1 VPFPHEFFTE
11 QPSVLLTL
19 LLPDRDTVKVMARYS
34 SFLGHRVEVQYRA
47 SDTLVPAS
55 GVMVADSGKSIFLE
69 QTCEQR
75 GLHHHFRWE
84 IPYQYLIRIA
94 CTPGSLGTPEKGE
107 SATSEPAETMAD
119 APQPSAEE
127 SAATDPVASNVV
139 GFISR
144 DAVEDKATRA
154 SGAAAGAGRV
164 GSMLP
169 LGNRS
174 HTA

>member
-1 VPFPHEFFTE
+1 
-11 QPSVLLTL
+11 
-19 LLPDRDTVKVMARYS
+19 MARYS

-55 GVMVADSGKSIFLE
+55 GVMVADSGRSIFLE

-94 CTPGSLGTPEKGE
+94 CTPSSVLMPEKGE
-107 SATSEPAETMAD
+107 SAPSEPAEPVKDVPRAFAKDSTT
-119 APQPSAEE
+119 
-127 SAATDPVASNVV
+127 TDTVVSNVA
-139 GFISR
+139 GSTAGE
-144 DAVEDKATRA
+144 AVDEKATRA
-154 SGAAAGAGRV
+154 SGAAAGVGLAG
-164 GSMLP
+164 SILP

>member
-1 VPFPHEFFTE
+1 
-11 QPSVLLTL
+11 
-19 LLPDRDTVKVMARYS
+19 MARYS

-94 CTPGSLGTPEKGE
+94 CTPSSLGMPEKGE
-107 SATSEPAETMAD
+107 SAKSEPAETMKD

-127 SAATDPVASNVV
+127 SAAATDPVASHGT
-139 GFISR
+139 GFVSG

-164 GSMLP
+164 GSILP
-169 LGNRS
+169 LGGRS

>member
-1 VPFPHEFFTE
+1 
-11 QPSVLLTL
+11 
-19 LLPDRDTVKVMARYS
+19 MARYS

-94 CTPGSLGTPEKGE
+94 CTSSSVQMPEKGE
-107 SATSEPAETMAD
+107 SAKSEPAEPMKD
-119 APQPSAEE
+119 EPRPSAKE
-127 SAATDPVASNVV
+127 SAATDTVVSNVAGFTV
-139 GFISR
+139 G
-144 DAVEDKATRA
+144 DAAEDKATRA
-154 SGAAAGAGRV
+154 SGAAAGAGLA
-164 GSMLP
+164 GSILP

>member
-1 VPFPHEFFTE
+1 
-11 QPSVLLTL
+11 
-19 LLPDRDTVKVMARYS
+19 
-34 SFLGHRVEVQYRA
+34 
-47 SDTLVPAS
+47 
-55 GVMVADSGKSIFLE
+55 MVADSGKSIFLE

-94 CTPGSLGTPEKGE
+94 CTPSSLRMPEKGE
-107 SATSEPAETMAD
+107 SAESEPAETMKD
-119 APQPSAEE
+119 APRPSDEE
-127 SAATDPVASNVV
+127 SAATDTVANNVT
-139 GFISR
+139 GFRSG

>member
-1 VPFPHEFFTE
+1 M
-11 QPSVLLTL
+11 
-19 LLPDRDTVKVMARYS
+19 VMARYS

-107 SATSEPAETMAD
+107 SATSEPAETMTD

-127 SAATDPVASNVV
+127 SVATD
-139 GFISR
+139 GFMSR

-164 GSMLP
+164 GSILP

>member
-1 VPFPHEFFTE
+1 M
-11 QPSVLLTL
+11 TL

-94 CTPGSLGTPEKGE
+94 CTPSSLRPEKGE
-107 SATSEPAETMAD
+107 SAKSEPAETMKD

-127 SAATDPVASNVV
+127 SAATDPVASNVT
-139 GFISR
+139 GFVSG

-164 GSMLP
+164 GSILP